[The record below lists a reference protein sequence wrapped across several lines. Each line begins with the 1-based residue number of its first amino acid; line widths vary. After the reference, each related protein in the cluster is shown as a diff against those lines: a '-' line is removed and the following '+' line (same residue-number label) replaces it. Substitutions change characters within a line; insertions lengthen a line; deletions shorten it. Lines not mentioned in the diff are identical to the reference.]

1 MKTDT
6 IFYQLF
12 QSFPSIFFELI
23 QLPINEANNYRFDS
37 VEVKQLSFRLDGV
50 FLPQNNH
57 PQTPIYFCE
66 VQFQEDEAFYQ
77 RFFTEIFLYLSK
89 TDLTNDW
96 RGVIVYPNPQVET
109 NQVQRYRELLNSERV
124 RRIYLNELENIP
136 QTSIGLATVQLI
148 TLSKAKA
155 IDSTRKLI
163 QRVRQELTPDQ
174 KPQELLQLIETIL
187 VYKLPLLNRREI
199 ETMFSLDEL
208 KQTQYFQDVREEARQ
223 EGREEGRE
231 EGIEQGIEQG
241 RLNKALEAVPRLLA
255 LGLSVE
261 QVASALEL
269 EVKQVR
275 AIQKGR

>member
-1 MKTDT
+1 
-6 IFYQLF
+6 
-12 QSFPSIFFELI
+12 
-23 QLPINEANNYRFDS
+23 
-37 VEVKQLSFRLDGV
+37 
-50 FLPQNNH
+50 
-57 PQTPIYFCE
+57 
-66 VQFQEDEAFYQ
+66 
-77 RFFTEIFLYLSK
+77 
-89 TDLTNDW
+89 
-96 RGVIVYPNPQVET
+96 
-109 NQVQRYRELLNSERV
+109 V

-155 IDSTRKLI
+155 VDSTRKLI

-223 EGREEGRE
+223 EGRE
-231 EGIEQGIEQG
+231 QG

-269 EVKQVR
+269 EVEQVR
-275 AIQKGR
+275 AIQNGT

>member
-1 MKTDT
+1 M
-6 IFYQLF
+6 
-12 QSFPSIFFELI
+12 
-23 QLPINEANNYRFDS
+23 
-37 VEVKQLSFRLDGV
+37 
-50 FLPQNNH
+50 
-57 PQTPIYFCE
+57 
-66 VQFQEDEAFYQ
+66 
-77 RFFTEIFLYLSK
+77 
-89 TDLTNDW
+89 
-96 RGVIVYPNPQVET
+96 IVYPNPQVET
-109 NQVQRYRELLNSERV
+109 DKVQRYRELLNSERV

-223 EGREEGRE
+223 EGR
-231 EGIEQGIEQG
+231 
-241 RLNKALEAVPRLLA
+241 LNKALEAVPRLLA

-269 EVKQVR
+269 EVEQVR
-275 AIQKGR
+275 AIQNGT

>member
-50 FLPQNNH
+50 FLPQNNN

-109 NQVQRYRELLNSERV
+109 DKVQRYRELLNSERV

-155 IDSTRKLI
+155 VDSTRKLI
-163 QRVRQELTPDQ
+163 QRVREELTPDQ

-223 EGREEGRE
+223 EGRE
-231 EGIEQGIEQG
+231 QG

-269 EVKQVR
+269 EVEQVR
-275 AIQKGR
+275 AIQNGR

>member
-50 FLPQNNH
+50 FLPQNNN

-109 NQVQRYRELLNSERV
+109 NKVQRYRELLNCERV
-124 RRIYLNELENIP
+124 RRIYLNELENTP

-163 QRVRQELTPDQ
+163 QRVREELTPDQ

-223 EGREEGRE
+223 EGRQEGRE
-231 EGIEQGIEQG
+231 EGIEQG

-275 AIQKGR
+275 AIQNGT

>member
-1 MKTDT
+1 
-6 IFYQLF
+6 
-12 QSFPSIFFELI
+12 
-23 QLPINEANNYRFDS
+23 
-37 VEVKQLSFRLDGV
+37 
-50 FLPQNNH
+50 
-57 PQTPIYFCE
+57 
-66 VQFQEDEAFYQ
+66 
-77 RFFTEIFLYLSK
+77 
-89 TDLTNDW
+89 
-96 RGVIVYPNPQVET
+96 
-109 NQVQRYRELLNSERV
+109 V

-163 QRVRQELTPDQ
+163 QRVREELTPDQ

-223 EGREEGRE
+223 EGRE
-231 EGIEQGIEQG
+231 QG

-269 EVKQVR
+269 EVEQVR
-275 AIQKGR
+275 AIQNGT

>member
-1 MKTDT
+1 M
-6 IFYQLF
+6 
-12 QSFPSIFFELI
+12 
-23 QLPINEANNYRFDS
+23 
-37 VEVKQLSFRLDGV
+37 
-50 FLPQNNH
+50 
-57 PQTPIYFCE
+57 
-66 VQFQEDEAFYQ
+66 
-77 RFFTEIFLYLSK
+77 
-89 TDLTNDW
+89 
-96 RGVIVYPNPQVET
+96 IVYPNPQVET
-109 NQVQRYRELLNSERV
+109 DKVQRYRELLNCERV

-155 IDSTRKLI
+155 VDSTRKLI
-163 QRVRQELTPDQ
+163 QRVREELTPDQ

-223 EGREEGRE
+223 EGRQE
-231 EGIEQGIEQG
+231 G

>member
-1 MKTDT
+1 
-6 IFYQLF
+6 
-12 QSFPSIFFELI
+12 
-23 QLPINEANNYRFDS
+23 
-37 VEVKQLSFRLDGV
+37 
-50 FLPQNNH
+50 
-57 PQTPIYFCE
+57 
-66 VQFQEDEAFYQ
+66 
-77 RFFTEIFLYLSK
+77 
-89 TDLTNDW
+89 
-96 RGVIVYPNPQVET
+96 
-109 NQVQRYRELLNSERV
+109 
-124 RRIYLNELENIP
+124 
-136 QTSIGLATVQLI
+136 
-148 TLSKAKA
+148 
-155 IDSTRKLI
+155 
-163 QRVRQELTPDQ
+163 VRQELTPDQ

>member
-1 MKTDT
+1 
-6 IFYQLF
+6 
-12 QSFPSIFFELI
+12 
-23 QLPINEANNYRFDS
+23 
-37 VEVKQLSFRLDGV
+37 
-50 FLPQNNH
+50 
-57 PQTPIYFCE
+57 
-66 VQFQEDEAFYQ
+66 
-77 RFFTEIFLYLSK
+77 
-89 TDLTNDW
+89 
-96 RGVIVYPNPQVET
+96 VIVYPNPQVET
-109 NQVQRYRELLNSERV
+109 DKVQRYRELLNSERV

-163 QRVRQELTPDQ
+163 QRVREELTPDQ

-223 EGREEGRE
+223 EGRE
-231 EGIEQGIEQG
+231 QG

-269 EVKQVR
+269 EVEQVR
-275 AIQKGR
+275 AIQNGT

>member
-1 MKTDT
+1 
-6 IFYQLF
+6 
-12 QSFPSIFFELI
+12 
-23 QLPINEANNYRFDS
+23 
-37 VEVKQLSFRLDGV
+37 
-50 FLPQNNH
+50 
-57 PQTPIYFCE
+57 
-66 VQFQEDEAFYQ
+66 
-77 RFFTEIFLYLSK
+77 
-89 TDLTNDW
+89 
-96 RGVIVYPNPQVET
+96 VIVYPNPQVET
-109 NQVQRYRELLNSERV
+109 DKVQRYRELLNCERV

-155 IDSTRKLI
+155 LDSTRKLI
-163 QRVRQELTPDQ
+163 QRVREELTPDQ

-208 KQTQYFQDVREEARQ
+208 KQTQYFQDVREEACQ
-223 EGREEGRE
+223 E
-231 EGIEQGIEQG
+231 G

-275 AIQKGR
+275 AISSPRT

>member
-23 QLPINEANNYRFDS
+23 QLPISEANNYRFDS

-109 NQVQRYRELLNSERV
+109 DKVQRYRELLNSERV

-223 EGREEGRE
+223 EGRQEGRE

>member
-23 QLPINEANNYRFDS
+23 QLPISEANNYRFDS

-109 NQVQRYRELLNSERV
+109 DKVQRYRELLNCERV
-124 RRIYLNELENIP
+124 RRIYLNELENTP

-155 IDSTRKLI
+155 LDSTRKLI
-163 QRVRQELTPDQ
+163 QRVREELTPDQ

-223 EGREEGRE
+223 EGRQEGRE
-231 EGIEQGIEQG
+231 EGRQEG

-269 EVKQVR
+269 EVEQVR

>member
-23 QLPINEANNYRFDS
+23 QLPISEANNYRFDS

-109 NQVQRYRELLNSERV
+109 DKVQRYRELLNSERV

-223 EGREEGRE
+223 EGRQE
-231 EGIEQGIEQG
+231 G

-269 EVKQVR
+269 EVEQVR